1 MIGGKVD
8 YIKLG
13 CLLCVVCIISSF
25 ALSVTYSVTKERI
38 EMQNRKDIL
47 GALPVVVSGA
57 SSFSDAKTVGG
68 INYYEAKDANKKNI
82 GYALYG
88 DVQGYQSLIKFMV
101 GIDLEG
107 NISGLK
113 ILEHGETPGL
123 GARMTEVKSDETLSS
138 YIKGVFT
145 TKEDNKTPQEPW
157 FTQMFKSK
165 FYKNLNVS
173 KIESD
178 SSAVHAIT
186 GATITTVCVVDGV
199 KEVVGKFL
207 EQINGK

>member
-1 MIGGKVD
+1 MGKVD

-13 CLLCVVCIISSF
+13 LLLCVVCVISSF

-47 GALPVVVSGA
+47 DSLPIAVPEA
-57 SSFSDAKTVGG
+57 SFFSDKKGVGG

-88 DVQGYQSLIKFMV
+88 NVQGYQSVIKFMV

-138 YIKGVFT
+138 YIKGIFD
-145 TKEDNKTPQEPW
+145 TKEDNKKSQEPW

-165 FYKNLNVS
+165 FYKNLYVS

-178 SSAVHAIT
+178 NSAVHAIT

-207 EQINGK
+207 EHINRK

>member
-1 MIGGKVD
+1 MGKVD

-13 CLLCVVCIISSF
+13 LLLCVVCVISSF
-25 ALSVTYSVTKERI
+25 ALSVTYSITKERI
-38 EMQNRKDIL
+38 DMQNQKDIQDS
-47 GALPVVVSGA
+47 LPIVAQGA
-57 SSFSDAKTVGG
+57 SSFSDKKIVGD
-68 INYYEAKDANKKNI
+68 IDYYEAKDANKKNI

-88 DVQGYQSLIKFMV
+88 SVQGYQSVIKFMV

-123 GARMTEVKSDETLSS
+123 GARITEVKSDETLAS
-138 YIKGVFT
+138 YINGVFEG
-145 TKEDNKTPQEPW
+145 KEGSKKSAEPW

-165 FYKNLNVS
+165 FYKNLYVS
-173 KIESD
+173 KSD
-178 SSAVHAIT
+178 SDNSAIHAIT

-207 EQINGK
+207 KHINGK